1 MEFRPPYRG
10 TAGPWS
16 GTYHTAMEGSL
27 RVPFIIRWP
36 GNVPAGVTSNETVH
50 VTDIF
55 ASILEIAGAEA
66 PSDRPID
73 GISQVAFFKDPAA
86 VKSQREGFLFYIK
99 DELRAVR
106 WKDWKLYLVWEP
118 KVNQS
123 SGKLESPYLF
133 NVVRDPKEETDIL
146 AYNTWVMQPV
156 MRLRAAFEKSLR
168 SDPAPPDPLKG
179 L

>member
-1 MEFRPPYRG
+1 
-10 TAGPWS
+10 
-16 GTYHTAMEGSL
+16 MEGSL

-36 GNVPAGVTSNETVH
+36 GKVPVGVTSNETVH

-55 ASILEIAGAEA
+55 TTILDIAGAMV

-73 GISQVAFFKDPAA
+73 GISQVAFFKDPTS

-99 DELRAVR
+99 DELRAVK
-106 WKDWKLYLVWEP
+106 WKDWKLHLVWEP

-146 AYNTWVMQPV
+146 AYNTWVLQPV
-156 MRLRAAFEKSLR
+156 TKLRAAFEKSLR
-168 SDPAPPDPLKG
+168 NDPAPPDPLK
-179 L
+179 